1 MTKPPPPLAPYSAAE
16 ALKEFDSE
24 QDTEYRL
31 GSGDAITV
39 QVWDRADLSGS
50 QVVGPDGA
58 ITVPTAGTLKV
69 AGMTRGEATKALQDE
84 LTKLYA
90 KIVVSVRVDR
100 YASNRVVVLGQ
111 VRLPGVLQFD
121 AMPTLLEALAR
132 AGGLVSADAT
142 TNLTHCAIIRGRDRV
157 AWIDLRS
164 IFQNANLSLNV
175 KLKSDDVIFIPDRS
189 DQPIYMLGQFLRP
202 GPVKWKANLG
212 ILDAMALVG
221 GPTRHGNAVVQIVSP
236 SRNLKTSVNLAELQ
250 SGVRGHDITLKAG
263 DIVYL
268 PTSGMA
274 DVGYVLEQLDPFGWV
289 FLGSSIRA
297 SATD

>member
-1 MTKPPPPLAPYSAAE
+1 MKSLLSRLSSSVRSGRPRVTRCATLGTVLALIAGCAPAPDPIPAAMTKPPAPLAPYSATE

-39 QVWDRADLSGS
+39 HVWDRTDLSGS
-50 QVVGPDGA
+50 QIVGPDGA

-132 AGGLVSADAT
+132 AGGLISADAT

-164 IFQNANLSLNV
+164 IFQSANLA
-175 KLKSDDVIFIPDRS
+175 RS
-189 DQPIYMLGQFLRP
+189 EE
-202 GPVKWKANLG
+202 
-212 ILDAMALVG
+212 
-221 GPTRHGNAVVQIVSP
+221 H
-236 SRNLKTSVNLAELQ
+236 TSELQ
-250 SGVRGHDITLKAG
+250 SQSNLVCRL
-263 DIVYL
+263 L
-268 PTSGMA
+268 
-274 DVGYVLEQLDPFGWV
+274 LEK
-289 FLGSSIRA
+289 
-297 SATD
+297 